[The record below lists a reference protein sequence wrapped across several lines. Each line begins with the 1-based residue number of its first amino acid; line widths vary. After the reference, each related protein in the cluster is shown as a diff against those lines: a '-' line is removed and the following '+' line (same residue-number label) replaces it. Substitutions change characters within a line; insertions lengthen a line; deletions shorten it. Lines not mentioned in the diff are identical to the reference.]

1 MNQVPMASSRNAIS
15 ARDHIQGSQT
25 ASVTLL
31 EYGDYESPACGQAH
45 LIVKQ
50 IQERLGDGLRVIYR
64 HFPQESNHTRAQR
77 AAQACEAAGAQHK
90 FWEMHEVL
98 CAHQDHLSDRHLR
111 FYATQVG
118 LDMAQ
123 FNHDMA
129 VEAWAERVREDFMS
143 GSRSGVDRAP
153 AFFIN
158 GNRHDGLLDAMSLCE
173 AIEAALATNDLA
185 RTD

>member
-1 MNQVPMASSRNAIS
+1 MNQIPLAPLECAVS

-31 EYGDYESPACGQAH
+31 EYGDYASPACGHAH
-45 LIVKQ
+45 LIVKEL
-50 IQERLGDGLRVIYR
+50 QERLGDGLRVVYR
-64 HFPQESNHTRAQR
+64 HFPRQSNHVRAER
-77 AAQACEAAGAQHK
+77 AAQACEAAGAQNK

-98 CAHQDHLSDRHLR
+98 CAHLDRLSDRHLR

-123 FNHDMA
+123 FNREMA
-129 VEAWAERVREDFMS
+129 AEKWVERVREDQMS
-143 GSRSGVDRAP
+143 GARSGVDHAP

-158 GNRHDGLLDAMSLCE
+158 GTRHDGLLDVVSLCE
-173 AIEAALATNDLA
+173 AIEAQLAGK
-185 RTD
+185 

>member
-1 MNQVPMASSRNAIS
+1 MNQTPLAALECAVN
-15 ARDHIQGSQT
+15 ARDHVQGSQA

-50 IQERLGDGLRVIYR
+50 IQERLGDELRIVYR
-64 HFPQESNHTRAQR
+64 HFPHQSSHLRARR

-98 CAHQDHLSDRHLR
+98 CAHQDRLSDQHLR
-111 FYATQVG
+111 YYATQVG

-129 VEAWAERVREDFMS
+129 GERWAERVREDLLS
-143 GSRSGVDRAP
+143 GSRSGVDYAP

-158 GNRHDGLLDAMSLCE
+158 GSRHDGLLDVVSLCE
-173 AIEAALATNDLA
+173 AVESALTGS
-185 RTD
+185 